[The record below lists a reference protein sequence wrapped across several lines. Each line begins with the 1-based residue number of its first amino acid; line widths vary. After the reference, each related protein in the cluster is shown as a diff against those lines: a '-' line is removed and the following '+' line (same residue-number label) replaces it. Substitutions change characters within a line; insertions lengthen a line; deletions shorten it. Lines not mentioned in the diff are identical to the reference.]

1 MDRLKRIMQRICDTG
16 EIPEGWK
23 EGWIYPIFKKGEKN
37 KAENYRGITLMDT
50 AYKLYAM
57 ILEEKLREEVDRLK
71 LLPETQAGFRKGRSG
86 IENIYIM
93 KTAAEKALSRKGGKL
108 YVFFADLKAAFDKVD
123 RKKLWKRLKETE
135 INKGLIRRIEDL

>member
-1 MDRLKRIMQRICDTG
+1 MQRICDTG
-16 EIPEGWK
+16 KILEGWK

-71 LLPETQAGFRKGRSG
+71 LIPETQTGFRKERSG
-86 IENIYIM
+86 IENIYC
-93 KTAAEKALSRKGGKL
+93 K
-108 YVFFADLKAAFDKVD
+108 
-123 RKKLWKRLKETE
+123 
-135 INKGLIRRIEDL
+135 